1 MTLKVQ
7 KWGNSLAI
15 RIPSAL
21 AKDAHLREGTPIE
34 ISGDETKIVLQRH
47 RTQKEYSLKELVDK
61 ITPENI
67 HPETDWGRPVGK
79 ERFWE
84 EE

>member
-1 MTLKVQ
+1 MTLKIQ

-21 AKDAHLREGTPIE
+21 ARDARLREGTTVE
-34 ISGDETKIVLQRH
+34 VSGDEQSIVMR
-47 RTQKEYSLKELVDK
+47 RPEIPKYSLKELLAGV
-61 ITPENI
+61 TPENI
-67 HPETDWGRPVGK
+67 HPEVDWGPPIGK

-84 EE
+84 NE